1 MTPRRIGILG
11 GTFDPVHCGH
21 LDVGAAAQTALDLSR
36 VFLVAANIPPH
47 REVPIAS
54 PFQRYAMVVLAVG
67 KRPNWR
73 ASDMELR
80 SDEPSYT
87 STTLARFHERGYER
101 TELFFVLGADAF
113 VEIAAWRDYPVIF
126 DAAHFVVVSRP
137 GAPVATLAD
146 RLPSLAARMTATPSD
161 VAGATRPLIFLIDA
175 PTADVSASAIRARC
189 AAGESIAG
197 LVPPLVQQYIE
208 QHGLYASKG
217 AGRRGSDTS
226 PSSSAGRLHGQE

>member
-1 MTPRRIGILG
+1 MSARRIGLLG
-11 GTFDPVHCGH
+11 GTFDPIHCGH
-21 LDVGAAAQTALDLSR
+21 IDVAEAAQAALDLGR
-36 VFLVAANIPPH
+36 MLLITANNPPH
-47 REVPIAS
+47 RERPVAS

-87 STTLARFHERGYER
+87 STTLARFHERGYSR
-101 TELFFVLGADAF
+101 TELFFILGADAF
-113 VEIAAWRDYPVIF
+113 ADIAAWRDYPAIF

-137 GAPVATLAD
+137 GASVNAIPERMPAIAGRMTFKATDVAT
-146 RLPSLAARMTATPSD
+146 ATQ
-161 VAGATRPLIFLIDA
+161 PLIFLIDA

-208 QHGLYASKG
+208 QQGLYG
-217 AGRRGSDTS
+217 PRDRQRRSADAPRST
-226 PSSSAGRLHGQE
+226 PAGRLHGQD